1 MRYELHRQRQ
11 PAQQPGELG
20 HGIWAVYL
28 LYLLDGN
35 QEFLREILPAMKAY
49 LAGHIKVHG
58 DAVDALQIEY
68 THSRTGKEYQ
78 PSYWYFHDY
87 PMNPKDKSTY
97 TPLKRVDRSVYH
109 YLNTKGLAAICR
121 ILQDPD
127 QKKYEELAEKIAA
140 DINQKMWD
148 QNTHFYYDLHY
159 QTDEKAMVKN
169 IVGFY
174 PYWAEI
180 TDDEKLSGLKYL
192 MDPAHFNTGN
202 AFPSVSKENPV
213 YSPDGG
219 WQGNFIKGR
228 NGCVWD
234 GPSWPYTTGIALSA
248 LGRQSQL
255 HGHKY
260 DRDFWIFF
268 RQYTAQHFRDGV
280 LERPYLVEHYNP
292 ESGEP
297 LSDEVDYNHSYWID
311 LVISFVAGIRVEED
325 KIVVDPLQLG
335 LQWFTLKNVLIRGH
349 RYAVSWAEKENIE
362 AAPAGMRIMRD
373 GEIIFESD
381 AIQKVEIEG

>member
-1 MRYELHRQRQ
+1 MCIRDR
-11 PAQQPGELG
+11 
-20 HGIWAVYL
+20 
-28 LYLLDGN
+28 
-35 QEFLREILPAMKAY
+35 
-49 LAGHIKVHG
+49 
-58 DAVDALQIEY
+58 
-68 THSRTGKEYQ
+68 
-78 PSYWYFHDY
+78 
-87 PMNPKDKSTY
+87 DKSTY

-280 LERPYLVEHYNP
+280 LERPYLVEP
-292 ESGEP
+292 
-297 LSDEVDYNHSYWID
+297 VSYTHLD
-311 LVISFVAGIRVEED
+311 VYKRQVIYTALRVLKKGRSVIAG
-325 KIVVDPLQLG
+325 LL
-335 LQWFTLKNVLIRGH
+335 
-349 RYAVSWAEKENIE
+349 
-362 AAPAGMRIMRD
+362 
-373 GEIIFESD
+373 
-381 AIQKVEIEG
+381 